1 MTDKEAYKKLEGE
14 CPPGYRINELIQF
27 YYPVR
32 RVKLNVLVNKSPD
45 GSLVKLYNVMLR
57 AIQMGFNTQEK
68 LFYFLGLNKDDEFI
82 YRELYAL
89 REKRYADLVSGEWV
103 VTNDGEEF
111 IKNER
116 ILRIEENEDFD
127 FYIDGI
133 SGDIIVSEEPEE
145 GDVRRET
152 EIDKEWKH
160 LNPKITFPQKSPDL
174 VDGKFSQID
183 ILFRQKNDNVK
194 LITFDPSEIKRDFTE
209 WCPYWLIEYM
219 PKKNNTPL
227 EAQLEVKS
235 FNDLKPIKY
244 LTKRFNEEYQ
254 DYIYE
259 LTDSER
265 NIEELPEII
274 IEKNENS
281 KTTHNVES
289 LGIWETKKHF
299 IEALNNVKEKILIES
314 PWIKQATRDY
324 IPYFERMLKQKK
336 YLIILYGIADKD
348 EHEFGVIK
356 ELERLQEQYA
366 NFFSFIHLPTHFQ
379 KINSRL
385 TGTHR
390 KLVIKDDEYY
400 ISGSFN
406 FLSFG
411 KQENQKVSNEESH
424 LIRTKV
430 KEKWESVINE
440 YSISI

>member
-1 MTDKEAYKKLEGE
+1 M
-14 CPPGYRINELIQF
+14 GYRINELIPF

-32 RVKLNVLVNKSPD
+32 RIKLNVRVNKSPD

-57 AIQMGFNTQEK
+57 AIQMGLNTQDK
-68 LFYFLGLNKDDEFI
+68 LFHFMGLNEDDEFI

-89 REKRYADLVSGEWV
+89 REKRYVDSVSEKWF
-103 VTNDGEEF
+103 VTNTGDEF
-111 IKNER
+111 IKNEK
-116 ILRIEENEDFD
+116 ILRVEENEDFD
-127 FYIDGI
+127 FFIDGI
-133 SGDIIVSEEPEE
+133 SGDIVISEEPEE
-145 GDVRRET
+145 DYIKK
-152 EIDKEWKH
+152 EIDKEEKH
-160 LNPKITFPQKSPDL
+160 LKTKITLPKKSPEL
-174 VDGKFSQID
+174 VDNKFSQID
-183 ILFRQKNDNVK
+183 TLFKQKNKDEK
-194 LITFDPSEIKRDFTE
+194 LISFDSSEIKKDFTE

-219 PKKNNTPL
+219 PEKTNAPL
-227 EAQLEVKS
+227 EAQLEVRS

-244 LTKRFNEEYQ
+244 LTKRFNEDYQ

-259 LTDSER
+259 LTDSDR

-274 IEKNENS
+274 SEIKEETKATQDFE
-281 KTTHNVES
+281 T
-289 LGIWETKKHF
+289 LGIWETKDRF
-299 IEALNNVKEKILIES
+299 IEALHTVREKILIES

-336 YLIILYGIADKD
+336 HLIILYGIADKD

-356 ELERLQEQYA
+356 ELERLQKQYA

-390 KLVIKDDEYY
+390 KLVIKDNEYY

-424 LIRTKV
+424 LIRIRV
-430 KEKWESVINE
+430 REKWESVIKE
-440 YSISI
+440 YSLGI